1 MHRWLQREFEWLS
14 VFLVSGCALQTDPQG
29 FTHMQFAEAHEF
41 MLSAS
46 AWRDKKTNLNIFT
59 SFIFL
64 CITDILLSQYCV
76 L

>member
-1 MHRWLQREFEWLS
+1 MHNLHIALKVSMHRWLQREFEWLS

-46 AWRDKKTNLNIFT
+46 AWRDKKTNLTIFYQ
-59 SFIFL
+59 FY
-64 CITDILLSQYCV
+64 LS
-76 L
+76 LH